1 MSSENGQN
9 IKLTVFGESHASAV
23 GVVIEGLPAGEAI
36 DEEQIMQFM
45 RRRMGGKAWSTP
57 RKEEDK
63 PEFLC
68 GLLGG
73 RTTGAALCAIIRN
86 SNIRPA
92 DYENIKNIPRPSHA
106 DYPAFVKYGGANDR
120 SGGGQFSGRLT
131 ARQADGS
138 TVRCRRDKRTDTRA
152 KGHKSCRASL
162 ACGWHR
168 RHAV

>member
-92 DYENIKNIPRPSHA
+92 DYENMKNIPRPSHA
-106 DYPAFVKYGGANDR
+106 DYPALRDSN
-120 SGGGQFSGRLT
+120 T
-131 ARQADGS
+131 AERTTEAAAGSFPAGYDGS
-138 TVRCRRDKRTDTRA
+138 HCACAGAISEQILARKGIKVAAHLSRAAGNRRRA
-152 KGHKSCRASL
+152 
-162 ACGWHR
+162 
-168 RHAV
+168 V

>member
-92 DYENIKNIPRPSHA
+92 DYENMKNIRVRQIRRRERPKRRRA
-106 DYPAFVKYGGANDR
+106 VF
-120 SGGGQFSGRLT
+120 
-131 ARQADGS
+131 RQADGS
-138 TVRCRRDKRTDTRA
+138 PVRRRRDKRTATRA
-152 KGHKSCRASL
+152 KGHKSCRAPF
-162 ACGWHR
+162 ACGGH
-168 RHAV
+168 

>member
-57 RKEEDK
+57 RKEEDR

-92 DYENIKNIPRPSHA
+92 DYENMKNIPRVRQIRRRERPKRRRA
-106 DYPAFVKYGGANDR
+106 VF
-120 SGGGQFSGRLT
+120 
-131 ARQADGS
+131 RQADGS
-138 TVRCRRDKRTDTRA
+138 TVRRGCDKRTDTRA

-162 ACGWHR
+162 ACGGHR

>member
-68 GLLGG
+68 GLLASVPCGLP
-73 RTTGAALCAIIRN
+73 RVRQIRRRE
-86 SNIRPA
+86 RPKRRRA
-92 DYENIKNIPRPSHA
+92 V
-106 DYPAFVKYGGANDR
+106 F
-120 SGGGQFSGRLT
+120 
-131 ARQADGS
+131 RQADGS
-138 TVRCRRDKRTDTRA
+138 TVRRRRDKRTDTRA

-162 ACGWHR
+162 ACGGH
-168 RHAV
+168 

>member
-57 RKEEDK
+57 RKEEDR

-73 RTTGAALCAIIRN
+73 RTTGAALCARDARQGERQFHVRQDGLVGN
-86 SNIRPA
+86 EVVGL
-92 DYENIKNIPRPSHA
+92 ENEANAIVAVGVPVP
-106 DYPAFVKYGGANDR
+106 VLVVLGGA
-120 SGGGQFSGRLT
+120 
-131 ARQADGS
+131 
-138 TVRCRRDKRTDTRA
+138 
-152 KGHKSCRASL
+152 
-162 ACGWHR
+162 
-168 RHAV
+168 AVDD

>member
-92 DYENIKNIPRPSHA
+92 DYENIKNPASVPCGLPRVRQIRRRERPKRRRA
-106 DYPAFVKYGGANDR
+106 VF
-120 SGGGQFSGRLT
+120 
-131 ARQADGS
+131 RQADGS
-138 TVRCRRDKRTDTRA
+138 TVRRRRDKRTDTRA

-162 ACGWHR
+162 ACGGH
-168 RHAV
+168 

>member
-23 GVVIEGLPAGEAI
+23 GGVIEGLPAREAI

-45 RRRMGGKAWSTP
+45 RRRMGGKARSTP

-63 PEFLC
+63 SEFLC

-120 SGGGQFSGRLT
+120 SGGGRETGR
-131 ARQADGS
+131 
-138 TVRCRRDKRTDTRA
+138 VRSALCVAGAISEKRVGR
-152 KGHKSCRASL
+152 KGIKD
-162 ACGWHR
+162 
-168 RHAV
+168 

>member
-57 RKEEDK
+57 RKEEDR

-86 SNIRPA
+86 SNIR
-92 DYENIKNIPRPSHA
+92 
-106 DYPAFVKYGGANDR
+106 
-120 SGGGQFSGRLT
+120 
-131 ARQADGS
+131 
-138 TVRCRRDKRTDTRA
+138 TRGLR
-152 KGHKSCRASL
+152 KP
-162 ACGWHR
+162 
-168 RHAV
+168 

>member
-45 RRRMGGKAWSTP
+45 RRRMGGTAWSTP

-92 DYENIKNIPRPSHA
+92 DYENMKNIPRPSHA

-120 SGGGQFSGRLT
+120 SGGGQFSGRLSAAT
-131 ARQADGS
+131 SWSPTTFRATPMGI
-138 TVRCRRDKRTDTRA
+138 CRMDSWE
-152 KGHKSCRASL
+152 KSVLMLYFFFSR
-162 ACGWHR
+162 
-168 RHAV
+168 V